1 MQPHRPTSVLVIAI
15 FHFILGGLGLL
26 GGLFGIASSVI
37 VYSQSS
43 TPAPAPAAARPAG
56 PAGITVAAQ
65 NQFLNARL
73 PYWKEIGILFN
84 LLDFA
89 ISVLMIVAGVGLV
102 QMKPWGRTCSLVYG
116 GASIVSQVGR
126 LIFTVGF
133 FLPAMS
139 DFYDSLASPG
149 SGLPP
154 GFSNIMKWALIGGV
168 AVSLLGFVYPII
180 VLILLSRRSVLA
192 AFSGAPPTGFED
204 EADHYDRGGDRPPPG
219 YGDAPPGY
227 GGEPDDRFG
236 SAPR

>member
-1 MQPHRPTSVLVIAI
+1 MQSKRPTSVLVIAI
-15 FHFILGGLGLL
+15 FHFVLGGLGLL
-26 GGLFGIASSVI
+26 GGLFGLASNVF
-37 VYSQSS
+37 VYAQSS
-43 TPAPAPAAARPAG
+43 TPAPAPAATRPVG

-73 PYWKEIGILFN
+73 PYWKEIGLVFN

-102 QMKPWGRTCSLVYG
+102 QMKPWGRTCSFVYG
-116 GASIVSQVGR
+116 GVSIVSQIGR

-149 SGLPP
+149 AGLPP
-154 GFSNIMKWALIGGV
+154 GFTNIMKYALIGGV
-168 AVSLLGFVYPII
+168 AVSLLGFVYPIV
-180 VLILLSRRSVLA
+180 VLIVLSRRSVRA
-192 AFSGAPPTGFED
+192 AFSGAPTGAED
-204 EADHYDRGGDRPPPG
+204 EADSHDRGGPPREGDYDRP
-219 YGDAPPGY
+219 PPGY
-227 GGEPDDRFG
+227 GGEPDDRYG